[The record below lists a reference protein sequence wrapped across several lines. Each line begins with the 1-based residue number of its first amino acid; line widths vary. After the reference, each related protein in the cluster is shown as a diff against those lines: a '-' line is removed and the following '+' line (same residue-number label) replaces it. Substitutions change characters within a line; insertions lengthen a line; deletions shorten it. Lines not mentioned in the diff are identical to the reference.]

1 MKECETSPARL
12 QRVSISSRVATMEH
26 HRKYVLSWLDGLWLL
41 FLLALALLPP
51 IREVHKQL
59 TLLAIGVFQLL
70 ERRLLARFPRR
81 GPTYAVLVKIALATV
96 LLGHTGEL
104 SINSSYYPIFYLPV
118 ITAAI
123 YFGSAATLFWTAVA
137 SLAYCSYLYPA
148 LQEYELTRA
157 GLVELATRI
166 LFFFVAAV
174 IVNTFVLEN
183 RRQVKRYQEL
193 SETLAEAN
201 RQLEAAQDEAR
212 RSERLAALGQ
222 LSAGLA
228 HEIRNPLG
236 VIKGSAE
243 MLTQKLKEA
252 QPLASEL
259 AGYILS
265 EVNRLNALVARFLDF
280 ARPSRLDHRAVDAT
294 ALLDRALEAVR
305 AQIPSAP
312 VTVVRNYAAGLPPLY
327 ADEQLCE
334 QIFVN
339 LFTNSYQA
347 MSASGGSLQVTAE
360 PDTLDGRAGV
370 AIEVQDSGPG
380 IPADMRQ
387 QIFNP
392 FVSSKKDGVGLG
404 LSIVAKIVDDHH
416 GSIRLKSG
424 PGEGGCFRVF
434 LPSNEERAQE
444 GSDGG
449 DSDRRG

>member
-1 MKECETSPARL
+1 
-12 QRVSISSRVATMEH
+12 MEH

-70 ERRLLARFPRR
+70 QRRLLARFPRR

-123 YFGSAATLFWTAVA
+123 YFGPAATLFWTAVA
-137 SLAYCSYLYPA
+137 SLSYCSYLYPA

-265 EVNRLNALVARFLDF
+265 EVNRLNALVGRFLDF
-280 ARPSRLDHRAVDAT
+280 ARPSRLDHRALDAT

-305 AQIPSAP
+305 AQMPSAP

-339 LFTNSYQA
+339 LFTNAYQA

-424 PGEGGCFRVF
+424 PGGCFRVF
-434 LPSNEERAQE
+434 LPSNEERVQE

-449 DSDRRG
+449 DSDR

>member
-1 MKECETSPARL
+1 
-12 QRVSISSRVATMEH
+12 MENG
-26 HRKYVLSWLDGLWLL
+26 RKYALSWIDGLWLL

-51 IREVHKQL
+51 VREVHKQL
-59 TLLAIGVFQLL
+59 ILLAIGLFQLL
-70 ERRLLARFPRR
+70 ERQVLLRFPQR
-81 GPTYAVLVKIALATV
+81 GAVYAVLVKIALATV

-118 ITAAI
+118 ITAAM
-123 YFGSAATLFWTAVA
+123 YFGPAATLFWTAVA

-157 GLVELATRI
+157 GVVELATRI
-166 LFFFVAAV
+166 LFFFVAAL
-174 IVNTFVLEN
+174 IVNRFVLEN
-183 RRQVKRYQEL
+183 RRQVRRYQQL
-193 SETLAEAN
+193 SESLAEAN
-201 RQLEAAQDEAR
+201 RQLQAAQEEAR

-243 MLTQKLKEA
+243 MLTQRLQQA

-265 EVNRLNALVARFLDF
+265 ETNRLNALVARFLDF
-280 ARPSRLDHRAVDAT
+280 ARPSRLDLRPVDAP
-294 ALLDRALEAVR
+294 ALLDRALETVR
-305 AQIPSAP
+305 AQMPDAP
-312 VTVVRNYAAGLPPLY
+312 VTVERKYAAGLPPLY

-339 LFTNSYQA
+339 LFTNAYQA
-347 MSASGGSLQVTAE
+347 MDGAGGRLQVTAE
-360 PDTLDGRAGV
+360 RDALEGLPGV
-370 AIEVQDSGPG
+370 AVEVQDSGPG
-380 IPADMRQ
+380 IPAEMRQ

-416 GSIRLKSG
+416 GSIRLKSE
-424 PGEGGCFRVF
+424 PGESACFRVF
-434 LPSNEERAQE
+434 LPSGDPQGQEE
-444 GSDGG
+444 SDGG
-449 DSDRRG
+449 NSDRRG